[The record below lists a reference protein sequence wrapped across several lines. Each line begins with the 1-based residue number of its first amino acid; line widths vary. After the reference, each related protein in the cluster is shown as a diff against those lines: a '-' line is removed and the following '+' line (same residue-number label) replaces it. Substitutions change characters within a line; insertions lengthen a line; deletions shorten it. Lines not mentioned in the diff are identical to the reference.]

1 MTKENNVTQLEM
13 LNKEVSYIT
22 INGINPLEE
31 WYDDRFRYIVEYSNL
46 NWEELSEK
54 FYQKDQYVYETAIE
68 IKKLINKLI
77 EERAT
82 KRTFYI
88 PTYHTMIYHVYNI
101 WNHYNSTYICGEND
115 IDVVDLVEGMTFL

>member
-101 WNHYNSTYICGEND
+101 WNHYHIY
-115 IDVVDLVEGMTFL
+115 MW